1 MTHLFQTACL
11 LGLAF
16 LTSLP
21 LRATD
26 TETLSPDQS
35 IRATLSC
42 PADGPTGFSVN
53 YQDKEVFRHINLG
66 LQTDRRAWE
75 KGLTLR
81 SASEATLHT
90 DDYTLLSGKRLHCT
104 NRANERTFRLENA
117 DGQVLSVILRVYDD
131 GVAFRYALD
140 GEEGEHLTGERT
152 AYDIPEGRPRWMP
165 RHLVGN
171 EDFFP
176 LNTDGQPAGAWGYPS
191 LCEPTDGVYALL
203 TESGLNRSHCGSYL
217 DNSLRS
223 DNYRI
228 RLVDRS
234 LPLTNDWLSP
244 WRIAIIGTAA
254 TVVESTLVTDVADPC
269 RLDDTSWVEPGVA
282 SWIYWAHN
290 HGSRDC
296 ALLKEYVDLA
306 ADMGWPYTLIDAE
319 WDSMSNG
326 GTIETV
332 ADYAHSKGVKPLLW
346 YNSST
351 NWVSHGAPGP
361 FYRLN
366 DRNKRE
372 QEFAWLEKEGFK
384 GVKIDF
390 FPDDSLS
397 VINYYIDLLEDA
409 ARHHLTVNFHGGI
422 LPKGWQRTY
431 PHLLTQEA
439 VYGAEWYNNNA
450 VLTDRAACHNA
461 TLPFTRNVIGP
472 MDYTP
477 GTFSDSQHPHIT
489 THAHELALPLLFE
502 SGMQHMPDRPSV
514 YRELPETV
522 RRLLSTLPTVWND
535 TRLLAGTPGDHV
547 VIARRKGKVWYIA
560 GINGK
565 DTAATLKFSLQ
576 RLSLGGSCT
585 VCLITDEADGR
596 HFHIEPS
603 TPVSPDNVLH
613 TDCLPRGGFV
623 LILTEGRDN

>member
-1 MTHLFQTACL
+1 M
-11 LGLAF
+11 
-16 LTSLP
+16 
-21 LRATD
+21 
-26 TETLSPDQS
+26 
-35 IRATLSC
+35 
-42 PADGPTGFSVN
+42 
-53 YQDKEVFRHINLG
+53 
-66 LQTDRRAWE
+66 
-75 KGLTLR
+75 
-81 SASEATLHT
+81 
-90 DDYTLLSGKRLHCT
+90 
-104 NRANERTFRLENA
+104 
-117 DGQVLSVILRVYDD
+117 
-131 GVAFRYALD
+131 
-140 GEEGEHLTGERT
+140 
-152 AYDIPEGRPRWMP
+152 
-165 RHLVGN
+165 
-171 EDFFP
+171 
-176 LNTDGQPAGAWGYPS
+176 
-191 LCEPTDGVYALL
+191 
-203 TESGLNRSHCGSYL
+203 
-217 DNSLRS
+217 
-223 DNYRI
+223 
-228 RLVDRS
+228 
-234 LPLTNDWLSP
+234 
-244 WRIAIIGTAA
+244 
-254 TVVESTLVTDVADPC
+254 
-269 RLDDTSWVEPGVA
+269 
-282 SWIYWAHN
+282 
-290 HGSRDC
+290 
-296 ALLKEYVDLA
+296 
-306 ADMGWPYTLIDAE
+306 
-319 WDSMSNG
+319 
-326 GTIETV
+326 
-332 ADYAHSKGVKPLLW
+332 
-346 YNSST
+346 
-351 NWVSHGAPGP
+351 
-361 FYRLN
+361 
-366 DRNKRE
+366 
-372 QEFAWLEKEGFK
+372 
-384 GVKIDF
+384 KIDF

-522 RRLLSTLPTVWND
+522 RRLLSTLPTVWDD

-623 LILTEGRDN
+623 LILTEGTDN